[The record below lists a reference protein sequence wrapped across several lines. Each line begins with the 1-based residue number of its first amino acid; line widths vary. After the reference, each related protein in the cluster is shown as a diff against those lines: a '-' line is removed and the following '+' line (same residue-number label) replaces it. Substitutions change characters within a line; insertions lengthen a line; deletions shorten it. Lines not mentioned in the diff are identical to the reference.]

1 MTRPS
6 DAALVSVVAA
16 LDGRAQLRAP
26 LGARTTYRVGGPA
39 AAMVEVDSQADLQA
53 VHRALD
59 AAGGAV
65 PVLVVGQGSNML
77 VADAGFPGLVVVLGG
92 GLAAVDVGDGTDR
105 WGAPGQPGGHG
116 RPGLPAGSPHGA
128 VARCSTRGT
137 GPGTVAVHAGGGARL
152 PVVARRSAAAGL
164 RGLEWAVGIPGS
176 VGGAVRMN
184 AGGHGSDIAA
194 VLQRCWVFDLR
205 TGRAGERHVSDLHL
219 GYRSSALSPD
229 EVVVWADLR
238 AAPGDRL
245 AAEAAVAEVVRWRRA
260 HQPGGAN
267 AGSVF
272 TNPAGDAA
280 GRLVEEAGLK
290 GMRIGTAC
298 VSPKHANFV
307 QADPGG
313 TAADVRRVIEHV
325 RAEVERRT
333 GVVLQTEVKLVG
345 FDDGDELAVGT
356 GQP

>member
-1 MTRPS
+1 MTKPP
-6 DAALVSVVAA
+6 DAALVSVVDA
-16 LDGRAQLRAP
+16 LGGRARFEAP

-39 AAMVEVDSQADLQA
+39 AALVEVGSQADLQA
-53 VHRALD
+53 VHRAL
-59 AAGGAV
+59 AAAEGTV

-92 GLAAVDVGDGTDR
+92 GLAAVDVSGGAGR
-105 WGAPGQPGGHG
+105 RGAPGPPGGHG
-116 RPGLPAGSPHGA
+116 GPGLPGGAPHGA
-128 VARCSTRGT
+128 GDGCGDRGT
-137 GPGTVAVHAGGGARL
+137 EPGAVAVHAGGGARL

-184 AGGHGSDIAA
+184 AGGHGSDVAA
-194 VLQRCWVFDLR
+194 VLLRCWVFDLR
-205 TGRAGERHVSDLHL
+205 TGRASERCVSDLHL

-245 AAEAAVAEVVRWRRA
+245 AAEAAIADVVRWRRE

-290 GMRIGTAC
+290 GMRIGTAR

-313 TAADVRRVIEHV
+313 TAADVRRVIDHV

-333 GVVLQTEVKLVG
+333 GVVLHTEVKLVG
-345 FDDGDELAVGT
+345 FDDGDEPAAGT
-356 GQP
+356 GRP